1 MSIPINFNNLKY
13 LLNDMRNKNRII
25 EAFPFNYNQRQYA
38 VILTRYKPDEPRPDD
53 YAQAKLEFFN
63 LNSENSIFAYADF
76 YEVHFKSA
84 TDFINFF
91 KINVQAGAAKIRE
104 IFQSFSN
111 FFADFIPTQTKKD
124 LDIIYK
130 RIVATRL
137 EPNSPNTI
145 YCYDVRRN
153 GKDKAGKP
161 NRRSVENSEKAKIL
175 RPELYEKF
183 KADSNYSFFFSDNP
197 SDEKTDAEIIREVTN
212 RQ

>member
-1 MSIPINFNNLKY
+1 MALNNLRD
-13 LLNDMRNKNRII
+13 LLDDMKSKNRTI
-25 EAFPFNYNQRQYA
+25 EAFPFNYNQGQYA
-38 VILTRYKPDEPRPDD
+38 VILTRYKPNESKPHQS
-53 YAQAKLEFFN
+53 AQAKLEFFN
-63 LNSENSIFAYADF
+63 LNSGNSIFAYANF
-76 YEVHFKSA
+76 SQVNFKNA
-84 TDFINFF
+84 NDFINFF
-91 KINVQAGAAKIRE
+91 KINVQAGTATIRE

-183 KADSNYSFFFSDNP
+183 KADSNYSFFFSDNL

>member
-1 MSIPINFNNLKY
+1 MAMSVRFNNLKD
-13 LLNDMRNKNRII
+13 LLNDMRSKNRII

-38 VILTRYKPDEPRPDD
+38 VILTRYKPNEPRLD

-76 YEVHFKSA
+76 YEVHFKNA

-91 KINVQAGAAKIRE
+91 EINVQTGAATIRE
-104 IFQSFSN
+104 IFQSFSI

-124 LDIIYK
+124 LDIVYK

-153 GKDKAGKP
+153 GKNKAGNP
-161 NRRSVENSEKAKIL
+161 NHRSVENNEKAKIL
-175 RPELYEKF
+175 RPGLYEKF

-197 SDEKTDAEIIREVTN
+197 SDEKTDAEIIREVIN

>member
-1 MSIPINFNNLKY
+1 MAQSIHFYNLRD
-13 LLNDMRNKNRII
+13 LLNDMKSKNRTI
-25 EAFPFNYNQRQYA
+25 EAFPFNYNQVQYA
-38 VILTRYKPDEPRPDD
+38 VILTRYKPNEPRPKH
-53 YAQAKLEFFN
+53 AQAKLEFFN
-63 LNSENSIFAYADF
+63 LNSGNSIFAYADF
-76 YEVHFKSA
+76 YEVHFGNA

-91 KINVQAGAAKIRE
+91 KINVQVGTATIRE

-111 FFADFIPTQTKKD
+111 VFADFIPTHTKKG

-130 RIVATRL
+130 KIVATRL

-153 GKDKAGKP
+153 GKDKAGNP
-161 NRRSVENSEKAKIL
+161 NHRSVENNEKAKIL

>member
-1 MSIPINFNNLKY
+1 MAMSIRFNNLKD
-13 LLNDMRNKNRII
+13 LLNDMRSKNRII

-38 VILTRYKPDEPRPDD
+38 VILTRYKPDEPRPN
-53 YAQAKLEFFN
+53 YAQTKLEFFN
-63 LNSENSIFAYADF
+63 LDSENSIFAYADF
-76 YEVHFKSA
+76 YEVHFKNA
-84 TDFINFF
+84 TDFIIFF
-91 KINVQAGAAKIRE
+91 KINVQTSATTIRE

-111 FFADFIPTQTKKD
+111 LFADFIPTQTKKD
-124 LDIIYK
+124 LDIVYK

-137 EPNSPNTI
+137 EPNSPNAI
-145 YCYDVRRN
+145 YCYEVRRN

-175 RPELYEKF
+175 RPKLYEKF

-197 SDEKTDAEIIREVTN
+197 SNEKTDAEIIREVTN

>member
-91 KINVQAGAAKIRE
+91 KINVQAGAA
-104 IFQSFSN
+104 
-111 FFADFIPTQTKKD
+111 
-124 LDIIYK
+124 
-130 RIVATRL
+130 
-137 EPNSPNTI
+137 
-145 YCYDVRRN
+145 
-153 GKDKAGKP
+153 
-161 NRRSVENSEKAKIL
+161 
-175 RPELYEKF
+175 
-183 KADSNYSFFFSDNP
+183 
-197 SDEKTDAEIIREVTN
+197 
-212 RQ
+212 

>member
-1 MSIPINFNNLKY
+1 MLIFMKFILKV
-13 LLNDMRNKNRII
+13 LLILLIFLKLMFRLVLRKSEKFFRVL
-25 EAFPFNYNQRQYA
+25 
-38 VILTRYKPDEPRPDD
+38 VIFL
-53 YAQAKLEFFN
+53 QI
-63 LNSENSIFAYADF
+63 S
-76 YEVHFKSA
+76 
-84 TDFINFF
+84 
-91 KINVQAGAAKIRE
+91 
-104 IFQSFSN
+104 FQH
-111 FFADFIPTQTKKD
+111 TKKD

-130 RIVATRL
+130 KIVATRL